1 MKINRMMA
9 TAHAP
14 RMAAPAPTTDAQ
26 YYAVSEAAEL
36 LRARRWTIA
45 AAIRE
50 KKLPYIRMGKKF
62 VLLRADL
69 DAFALANRVE
79 VPKTNTASVRQV
91 I

>member
-1 MKINRMMA
+1 MKTNRMA
-9 TAHAP
+9 GGPETQ
-14 RMAAPAPTTDAQ
+14 RTVAPASTSDTQ
-26 YYAVSEAAEL
+26 YFSVSEAAEL

-50 KKLPYIRMGKKF
+50 KKLPYIKLGKKF

-79 VPKTNTASVRQV
+79 TPNKRG
-91 I
+91 